1 MWKSTRQ
8 YLEYLGCV
16 TMLPLYPF
24 PPPSLKHLS
33 YAPAHERLVHA
44 LNFLSNV
51 QKQQQQQQQ

>member
-1 MWKSTRQ
+1 MST
-8 YLEYLGCV
+8 LGVSQC
-16 TMLPLYPF
+16 YIS
-24 PPPSLKHLS
+24 PPPSLKSLT